1 MIQILNPFKAAEEV
15 RKLKS
20 DRKWALALMIFFVPG
35 LLSVAGDGLIQQKTQ
50 SYTTRY
56 VEEMGA
62 LTETQREAMENIQG
76 FIATIGIVVG
86 IVFIA
91 VFWILKSV
99 VFHVLAGIFGGKQA
113 EISSTIHLIAYTY
126 LPFIFKGLIDIYRG
140 LTYELP
146 SYEEFIYQIQHSD
159 ALFNFVREHNI
170 FFIWSLILVAIVVR
184 EQYNLSK
191 KKAALVVLIPYVVV
205 WVAEFAL
212 TSIGIQSMGG
222 V

>member
-15 RKLKS
+15 RNLKS
-20 DRKWALALMIFFVPG
+20 ERKWVLALVIVFVPG
-35 LLSVAGDGLIQQKTQ
+35 LLSVAGNGLIQQKTQ

-62 LTETQREAMENIQG
+62 LTETQRKAIENIQG

-91 VFWILKSV
+91 AFWILKSV
-99 VFHVLAGIFGGKQA
+99 VFHMLARVFGGNQA
-113 EISSTIHLIAYTY
+113 EISSTIHLVAYAY
-126 LPFIFKGLIDIYRG
+126 LPLIFKGLIDIYRG
-140 LTYELP
+140 VTYELP
-146 SYEEFIYQIQHSD
+146 SYEEFMFQIQHSD
-159 ALFNFVREHNI
+159 ALLNFIREHNM
-170 FFIWSLILVAIVVR
+170 FFIWSLLLMAIVVR

-212 TSIGIQSMGG
+212 TSIGTQSLGG
-222 V
+222 I